1 MAMGLEKQGR
11 GGVRPGAGRPKKKKS
26 ELQKTH
32 SIRATDNEW
41 KEIQAAARIIKAC
54 KNPNKRPKVF
64 MLDDKELAD
73 MGRFLLRGLIDER
86 HDSLKSL
93 PVHTEESRVEEKIEL
108 KQPENINE
116 EESVSIFLEYYRLNP
131 IEAASMVR
139 SRLDREKRI
148 RRAREARQEQKHA
161 IADLDKKADN
171 IFDSID
177 DINERVAKML
187 SFAEYE

>member
-1 MAMGLEKQGR
+1 MSLDTQRR
-11 GGVRPGAGRPKKKKS
+11 GGARPGAGRPKKKKS

-54 KNPNKRPKVF
+54 KNPSKRPKIL

-73 MGRFLLRGLIDER
+73 IGRFLLRGLIEER
-86 HDSLKSL
+86 HESLKSMPE
-93 PVHTEESRVEEKIEL
+93 PVTETQEEEKIEL
-108 KQPENINE
+108 KQPENIGE
-116 EESVSIFLEYYRLNP
+116 EEAVSIFLEYYRLNP
-131 IEAASMVR
+131 IDAVSMAR

-148 RRAREARQEQKHA
+148 KSAKEARQEQKHA
-161 IADLDKKADN
+161 IADLDKKADD

-187 SFAEYE
+187 QFAEYK